1 MSDREIF
8 QEVFG
13 DGEFR
18 YSSLF
23 RMLKIKHII
32 ARSDESV
39 CMTIMKNNYHSSYTW
54 SYVMMNS
61 MDDETIRFMVDTQ
74 VLKMIEDICQ
84 RILDETKFQK
94 N

>member
-1 MSDREIF
+1 MSEREIF

-18 YSSLF
+18 YSSIF
-23 RMLKIKHII
+23 RMLEIKHII

-39 CMTIMKNNYHSSYTW
+39 CMTIMKNNYHSSHTW
-54 SYVMMNS
+54 SYTMMDN
-61 MDDETIRFMVDTQ
+61 MDEETIRFMVDTQ